1 MFKKIL
7 DKVFNKAPPD
17 PLPDEI
23 LAKAIEEQCLK
34 NDLEPTP
41 HFLSKVLIQ
50 QCSTY
55 FDTLHHSFCCFGIL
69 LGFFKNTI

>member
-41 HFLSKVLIQ
+41 HFLSKVEISN
-50 QCSTY
+50 STSY
-55 FDTLHHSFCCFGIL
+55 F
-69 LGFFKNTI
+69 

>member
-7 DKVFNKAPPD
+7 DKVFNKAPPE

-34 NDLEPTP
+34 NNLEPTP
-41 HFLSKVLIQ
+41 HFLSKVRNSN
-50 QCSTY
+50 STSY
-55 FDTLHHSFCCFGIL
+55 IL
-69 LGFFKNTI
+69 TDLN

>member
-50 QCSTY
+50 
-55 FDTLHHSFCCFGIL
+55 L
-69 LGFFKNTI
+69 LFWLTFLKKNTI

>member
-41 HFLSKVLIQ
+41 HFLSKVEK
-50 QCSTY
+50 
-55 FDTLHHSFCCFGIL
+55 FKFNL
-69 LGFFKNTI
+69 LFLKDWN

>member
-50 QCSTY
+50 
-55 FDTLHHSFCCFGIL
+55 L
-69 LGFFKNTI
+69 LLWLNFF

>member
-41 HFLSKVLIQ
+41 HFLSKVLI
-50 QCSTY
+50 
-55 FDTLHHSFCCFGIL
+55 HL
-69 LGFFKNTI
+69 LFWLNFV